1 MSLIIRS
8 MYQNW
13 ICHCIKMLNFH
24 LLYISMPKGES
35 RTEKPSSSHCHLH
48 PFKCPILLTLPCLT
62 PVSRGSSLPFA
73 WHSWAKQQ
81 GEAAALSL
89 LPMDDGESSLVPSH
103 QAVGSW
109 WFSKTVTALL
119 EAGGMHVE
127 CGWKGVRRS
136 AWKPVCVCSDL
147 ALLWSIILI
156 KAYFVLH
163 IVDRAFQRKA
173 LSKPQASANSNCFC
187 SECF

>member
-1 MSLIIRS
+1 MSLRIRS
-8 MYQNW
+8 TYQNW
-13 ICHCIKMLNFH
+13 ICHCIKMLNFQ

-35 RTEKPSSSHCHLH
+35 RTEKPSGSHCHLH

-62 PVSRGSSLPFA
+62 PVSRGSSLLFP

-81 GEAAALSL
+81 LSL
-89 LPMDDGESSLVPSH
+89 SFPWTMERAVLFHPTR
-103 QAVGSW
+103 AVGSW

-127 CGWKGVRRS
+127 CGWEGVRRS
-136 AWKPVCVCSDL
+136 VWKPVCVCSDL
-147 ALLWSIILI
+147 ALLWSIVLI